1 MEEQRERDIEG
12 HIIVGNNIA
21 DKQQWSKSET
31 ASAPSKNMTD
41 SNYEAIK
48 EILFPEMKEENNN
61 LKEEI
66 QQQREQIEDMT
77 DENTKLHRALS
88 EQVLLVQ
95 EYRDKLEKLQKL
107 FNESSQEG
115 VTVITD
121 GLDFVFDVTHFNEY
135 IRIDQIHFLFLQ
147 LQKLVDIKIEP
158 DKYLLNNA
166 AAIVPVYIILT
177 SNTKIPEIFR
187 YRGSMSDFCNEW
199 NCNVVAYIKD
209 KERAKA
215 ITCNPES
222 FEREH
227 RKEPWPRTSPSTWRR
242 DIINGRNKRKLDRAI
257 NIKTHMENLL
267 VAQKASC

>member
-1 MEEQRERDIEG
+1 MEEQREQDIEG

-41 SNYEAIK
+41 SNLEAVK
-48 EILFPEMKEENNN
+48 SILFPEIIEENKN
-61 LKEEI
+61 LKEKN
-66 QQQREQIEDMT
+66 QQQNEQIECLV
-77 DENTKLHRALS
+77 DENGSLKSIVADKELELKKCK
-88 EQVLLVQ
+88 EQ
-95 EYRDKLEKLQKL
+95 LEKLQKL
-107 FNESSQEG
+107 FNEASQEG
-115 VTVITD
+115 VTVVTD

-177 SNTKIPEIFR
+177 SSAKIPETFR

-209 KERAKA
+209 KERAKT
-215 ITCNPES
+215 ITCNYDS

-227 RKEPWPRTSPSTWRR
+227 RKEPWPKTSPATWRK
-242 DIINGRNKRKLDRAI
+242 DIINGRNKLKLDRAI
-257 NIKTHMENLL
+257 NIKIHIENLL
-267 VAQKASC
+267 VAQKTS